1 MSRKSKTLE
10 THLEAGGT
18 GKPKG
23 LVVMKWRSGLL
34 SEFSLDISVVGLVCL
49 LWGVGGF
56 FFCLF
61 VFFFMFFWFVCLFY
75 FSLLYFLMQGL
86 M

>member
-56 FFCLF
+56 FF
-61 VFFFMFFWFVCLFY
+61 VCLF
-75 FSLLYFLMQGL
+75 FSLCFFGLFVCFIFLCFTF
-86 M
+86 